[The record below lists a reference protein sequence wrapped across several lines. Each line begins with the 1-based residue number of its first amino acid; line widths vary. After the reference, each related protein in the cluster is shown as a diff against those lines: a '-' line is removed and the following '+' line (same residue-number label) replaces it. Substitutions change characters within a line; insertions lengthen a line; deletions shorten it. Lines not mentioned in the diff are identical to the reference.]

1 MGKVSLEGIEFHAYH
16 GAFPE
21 EEILGNRFTLDL
33 ELTTDF
39 FKAMSEDL
47 LHETIDYGK
56 LYALIKARMDVRV
69 KLLERLGY
77 LIIKDILSA
86 YPQTESVTLT
96 LKKHH
101 PALGG
106 LVKFSAVTV
115 KFPEDFQK
123 DR

>member
-1 MGKVSLEGIEFHAYH
+1 MGKVLLEGIEFHAYH

-21 EEILGNRFTLDL
+21 ESVLGNRFTLDL
-33 ELTTDF
+33 ELSTDF
-39 FKAMSEDL
+39 SKAMEKDEL
-47 LHETIDYGK
+47 KHTVDYAK

-69 KLLERLGY
+69 KLLEHLGK
-77 LIIKDILSA
+77 LIIEDIRHSF
-86 YPQTESVTLT
+86 PEVKTIQLT

-115 KFPEDFQK
+115 YYPEDF
-123 DR
+123 

>member
-33 ELTTDF
+33 ELNTDF

-47 LHETIDYGK
+47 LHETIDYAK

-69 KLLERLGY
+69 KLLEHLGY
-77 LIIKDILSA
+77 LIIKDIVVA
-86 YPQTESVTLT
+86 YPQAETVSLT

-115 KFPEDFQK
+115 NYPQDFQK
-123 DR
+123 DK